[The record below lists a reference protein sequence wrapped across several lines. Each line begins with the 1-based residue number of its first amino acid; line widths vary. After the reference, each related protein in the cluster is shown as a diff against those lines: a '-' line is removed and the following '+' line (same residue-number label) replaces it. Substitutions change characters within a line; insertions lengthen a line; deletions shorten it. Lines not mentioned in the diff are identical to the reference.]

1 MHSRRQ
7 NHPAKASPVA
17 SDMASMTSEL
27 NLIGS
32 NWLLPLAATEGCLEL
47 ETRAEQLKSVPCRSC

>member
-32 NWLLPLAATEGCLEL
+32 NWLLPLATEGMPG
-47 ETRAEQLKSVPCRSC
+47 T